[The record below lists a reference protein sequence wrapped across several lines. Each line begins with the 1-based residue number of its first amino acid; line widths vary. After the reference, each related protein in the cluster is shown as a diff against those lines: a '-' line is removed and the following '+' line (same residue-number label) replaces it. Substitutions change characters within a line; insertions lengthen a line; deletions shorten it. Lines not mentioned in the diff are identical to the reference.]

1 MAENGDKYTIN
12 AVGRSFRIL
21 DFIGSCPGPV
31 SIQDVAAE
39 LECNSNMAFRL
50 LRSLEDTGY
59 VEKDQRTGLF
69 SLSLKVLKLSRKA
82 LQSLEIRKYAMPCL
96 EILWSQFPKA
106 NVNLAL
112 RDGDDI
118 LMVDRI
124 DANQVPRTY
133 FTPGKIVPFHCSGVG
148 KVLVSAL
155 SDEEISAMIDRV
167 GGLKAFTPE
176 TITDPEVFLREIAK
190 VRLEGVGRDRNE
202 YIPNDNCSA
211 VPIMGA
217 DGKIAGAISTSALS
231 SSMSAEE
238 IENTIPELKKTAS
251 RISGMLGYTA
261 L

>member
-1 MAENGDKYTIN
+1 M
-12 AVGRSFRIL
+12 L
-21 DFIGSCPGPV
+21 DYIGTLPGAV
-31 SIQDVAAE
+31 SIQDVASE
-39 LECNSNMAFRL
+39 LECSSNMAFRL
-50 LRSLEDTGY
+50 LRSLEETGY
-59 VEKDQRTGLF
+59 VSKDPRTGLY

-82 LQSLEIRKYAMPCL
+82 LQALEIRKYAMPCL
-96 EILWSQFPKA
+96 EILWSLFPKA

-118 LMVDRI
+118 LMIDRI

-148 KVLVSAL
+148 KVLLSEL
-155 SDEEISAMIDRV
+155 SDEEILAMIDRT
-167 GGLKAFTPE
+167 GGLKSFTPD
-176 TITDPEVFLREIAK
+176 TITDPEAFLKEIAK
-190 VRLEGVGRDRNE
+190 VRAEGVARDRNE

-211 VPIMGA
+211 VPIFGA
-217 DGKIAGAISTSALS
+217 DGAIAGAISTSALE

-238 IENTIPELKKTAS
+238 IEGTIPELKKTAS

>member
-1 MAENGDKYTIN
+1 
-12 AVGRSFRIL
+12 
-21 DFIGSCPGPV
+21 
-31 SIQDVAAE
+31 
-39 LECNSNMAFRL
+39 
-50 LRSLEDTGY
+50 
-59 VEKDQRTGLF
+59 
-69 SLSLKVLKLSRKA
+69 
-82 LQSLEIRKYAMPCL
+82 
-96 EILWSQFPKA
+96 
-106 NVNLAL
+106 
-112 RDGDDI
+112 
-118 LMVDRI
+118 MVDRI

-155 SDEEISAMIDRV
+155 SDDEISAMIDRA